1 MRVKLMID
9 NITYNDFV
17 NKVHSSSDIIK
28 VISAYVPLKKRGHNY
43 WGCCPFHQEKT
54 PSFSVVPDEGF
65 FYCFGCHTGGNVFK
79 FLSLVENIS
88 YGDAIKLQAE
98 RLNIP
103 IPQKKKSDR
112 EIEHEN
118 NIKNLYRIH
127 EMAQAFFHNCLTK
140 TSYGKPG
147 LLYLKKRGINNDI
160 INLFHLGFA
169 PPGWDK
175 LSSAFIKRGINE
187 NLLLQ
192 VGLIV
197 KKKTSGYYDR
207 FRERIIIPI
216 KDEKG
221 RTVGFGARLI
231 KDGQPKYLNS
241 PETLL
246 FNKRNLLFGL
256 NESKKYIRQY
266 DYAIIVEGYM
276 DAIALASHN
285 IANSVASLGTA
296 FTAEQCKK
304 ILRYTSNIYFC
315 YDGDSAGQNATL
327 RALSIARGQHA
338 AVKVILLPDG
348 SKDPDE
354 FLQKHDAAA
363 FNKLIDNAV
372 SFIDFH
378 LHYIMQN
385 IDYTSLEGKLKAVS
399 FILPILSSI
408 DNLVESNAYAVKVS
422 QTLGIDETDLRNELQ
437 KYRKHSNQSSAPS
450 NFQISQT
457 INSAGDS
464 AAIKAGRHII
474 TRIWQEPDV
483 LDYILAT
490 TPINEFENK
499 QHREILTFLTEQIH
513 NNNFINDITASEKL
527 SDDSYTELS
536 RCLVEKKNTNESKLL
551 DDYLKIIH
559 RAHLEKSYLE
569 HSLRADEL
577 ERSGDDRFQQELIK
591 IQRIRKEMDGVK

>member
-1 MRVKLMID
+1 M
-9 NITYNDFV
+9 
-17 NKVHSSSDIIK
+17 
-28 VISAYVPLKKRGHNY
+28 
-43 WGCCPFHQEKT
+43 
-54 PSFSVVPDEGF
+54 
-65 FYCFGCHTGGNVFK
+65 
-79 FLSLVENIS
+79 
-88 YGDAIKLQAE
+88 
-98 RLNIP
+98 
-103 IPQKKKSDR
+103 
-112 EIEHEN
+112 
-118 NIKNLYRIH
+118 
-127 EMAQAFFHNCLTK
+127 
-140 TSYGKPG
+140 
-147 LLYLKKRGINNDI
+147 
-160 INLFHLGFA
+160 
-169 PPGWDK
+169 
-175 LSSAFIKRGINE
+175 
-187 NLLLQ
+187 
-192 VGLIV
+192 
-197 KKKTSGYYDR
+197 
-207 FRERIIIPI
+207 
-216 KDEKG
+216 
-221 RTVGFGARLI
+221 GFGARLI

-256 NESKKYIRQY
+256 NESKKYIRQN

-378 LHYIMQN
+378 LHYIMQT

-437 KYRKHSNQSSAPS
+437 KYRKHNNQSSAPS